1 MGMGKVKVN
10 QPRSGNPLLQGRC
23 EEKAGSQSVTRGPI
37 FTASPFEWP
46 QSLTCAFL
54 NGQTRDVLK
63 VIIAPSL
70 PPMKKCAV
78 PFLSK
83 ARHRCLSLSTIQGLL
98 EYVCALCID
107 TRSSEMPSFRNQMYF
122 RKSNLIFVNKGF

>member
-1 MGMGKVKVN
+1 MVIEEVKVN
-10 QPRSGNPLLQGRC
+10 KPGSGNPLIQGRC
-23 EEKAGSQSVTRGPI
+23 KGRAGSGSITREPI
-37 FTASPFEWP
+37 FTASSFEWP

-83 ARHRCLSLSTIQGLL
+83 ARHRCHSLTTIHGLL
-98 EYVCALCID
+98 EYVCALCIG
-107 TRSSEMPSFRNQMYF
+107 TSSTEMPSFRNQMYSE
-122 RKSNLIFVNKGF
+122 KAI